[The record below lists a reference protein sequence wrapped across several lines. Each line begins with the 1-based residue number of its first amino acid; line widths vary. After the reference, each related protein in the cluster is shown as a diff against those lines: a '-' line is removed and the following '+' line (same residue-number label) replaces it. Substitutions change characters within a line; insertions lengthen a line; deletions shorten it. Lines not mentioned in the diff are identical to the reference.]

1 MVSGQTQTLRFIGSV
16 AAVAILL
23 LLPAGARAQQLALQ
37 RDVPPLAWAGCP
49 ATALADVVAETDRAE
64 AARLAAEAT
73 QAALLGDDAAAQR
86 LLALAVA
93 RDPASPDLAFR
104 LALAFEQL
112 DRPGDAVR
120 EYCRYVALDPTA
132 VDAAEVLDRIPQ
144 LHAARGLTVAAPAA
158 DAFVRGIAAYDA
170 GRFAEAE
177 TAFGAAWNA
186 DREWGAPLFNRAVT
200 RLAEARVAPALDD
213 LRRYLELSPRAP
225 DFQQVLDLVVA
236 LSDVPDPAR
245 PGRVLASGL
254 LIPGL
259 GQFTTGRWTA
269 GGVVFGSAAVALAVG
284 IGVRR
289 VEVACATPV
298 ENGSC
303 PADQVLHRRATRP
316 YQTAGVATAV
326 AIGVLGALDAYRGAQ
341 RSSAAADIDAR
352 VSRERGASIAPP
364 AAVPTSTGVR
374 LDLIRLRF

>member
-1 MVSGQTQTLRFIGSV
+1 MHTLRFVGSA
-16 AAVAILL
+16 AAVAIML
-23 LLPAGARAQQLALQ
+23 LLPADALAQQLALQ

-49 ATALADVVAETDRAE
+49 APVPAGIVAEPDRME

-112 DRPGDAVR
+112 DRPGEAVR
-120 EYCRYVALDPTA
+120 EYCRYLALDPTA
-132 VDAAEVLDRIPQ
+132 VDAADVLDRIPR
-144 LHAARGLTVAAPAA
+144 LHAAGGFTVAAEAA
-158 DAFVRGIAAYDA
+158 AAFVRGLAAFDA

-213 LRRYLELSPRAP
+213 LRRYLELSPRAA
-225 DFQQVLDLVVA
+225 DFQQVLDLIVD
-236 LSDVPDPAR
+236 LSDVPTPAR
-245 PGRVLASGL
+245 PGRALASGL
-254 LIPGL
+254 LFPGL
-259 GQFTTGRWTA
+259 GQFTTGRWTT
-269 GGVVFGSAAVALAVG
+269 GGLVFGSAAVALAVG
-284 IGVRR
+284 LGVRR
-289 VEVACATPV
+289 VEVTCATPV

-303 PADQVLHRRATRP
+303 PAEQVLHRRATRP
-316 YQTAGVATAV
+316 YQAAGVATAV
-326 AIGVLGALDAYRGAQ
+326 AIGVFGALDAYRGVQ
-341 RSSAAADIDAR
+341 RSAAEPGDDAR

-364 AAVPTSTGVR
+364 TASPTATGVR